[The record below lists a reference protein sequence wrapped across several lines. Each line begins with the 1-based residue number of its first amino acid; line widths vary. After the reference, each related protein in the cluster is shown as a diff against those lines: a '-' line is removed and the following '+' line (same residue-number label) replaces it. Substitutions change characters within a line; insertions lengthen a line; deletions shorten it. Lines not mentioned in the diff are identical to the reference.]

1 MHNLLAEL
9 PSWCPHLSHA
19 TLPIRVAAIQNPDH
33 ARRFVTPKKRK
44 FSPVC
49 GRTLRGGQVFS
60 CLLASSCQCS
70 PQSRGFLGAPPWIP
84 SSNLDRFQISFPHRL
99 I

>member
-19 TLPIRVAAIQNPDH
+19 TVRSVWLQIQNPDH

-49 GRTLRGGQVFS
+49 ARTLRGGHVFS

-70 PQSRGFLGAPPWIP
+70 PQSRGFLGAPLGFLVPILTD
-84 SSNLDRFQISFPHRL
+84 SKLAFRIA
-99 I
+99 